1 MTASVQKKND
11 FKKFIEKKNFK
22 KIFILSGKKSFFLS
36 GANKM
41 FDNRNFSKDLKFFF
55 KKSYYPDY
63 NELIKIILEL
73 DDFKPDLFLAIGGGS
88 VIDYA
93 KIANIV
99 KRSDLLNIKHKI
111 KTTSFTSDK
120 AKYPLTVIPTT
131 AGSGAEVTSNAV
143 IYLNKK
149 IFF

>member
-63 NELIKIILEL
+63 N
-73 DDFKPDLFLAIGGGS
+73 
-88 VIDYA
+88 
-93 KIANIV
+93 
-99 KRSDLLNIKHKI
+99 
-111 KTTSFTSDK
+111 
-120 AKYPLTVIPTT
+120 
-131 AGSGAEVTSNAV
+131 
-143 IYLNKK
+143 
-149 IFF
+149 